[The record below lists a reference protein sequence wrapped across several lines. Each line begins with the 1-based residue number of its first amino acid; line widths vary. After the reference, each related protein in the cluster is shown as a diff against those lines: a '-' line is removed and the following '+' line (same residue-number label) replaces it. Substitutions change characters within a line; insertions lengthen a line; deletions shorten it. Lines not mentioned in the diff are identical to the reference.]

1 VSSVDARTPFVI
13 ALDGPAASG
22 KSSVGMQVAEALGFF
37 YFDTGLLYRALTWV
51 ALRRGLDL
59 ADGPGLAAAATST
72 RFVARPPSVDDGRQ
86 ADVLADGVD
95 ITWDVRRPEVDAN
108 VSRVA
113 AHAEVRD
120 ALLQPQRDAV
130 CPPGTILA
138 GRDIGT
144 VIAPDAPL
152 KLWLTA
158 SVEERARR
166 RAAQTGEDVEAVRAR
181 MAERDALDSTRAV
194 APMVMAGEA
203 VELNTD
209 GLSQPEVVARVIA
222 LARERGA

>member
-1 VSSVDARTPFVI
+1 MSSVDSPRPFVI

-37 YFDTGLLYRALTWV
+37 YFDTGVLYRALTWV
-51 ALRRGLDL
+51 ALQRGLDL
-59 ADGPGLAAAATST
+59 ADGSSLAAAARST
-72 RFVARPPSVDDGRQ
+72 RFRVRPPSASDGRQ
-86 ADVLADGVD
+86 IDVLADGVD
-95 ITWDVRRPEVDAN
+95 ITWHVRRPEVDAN
-108 VSRVA
+108 VSQVS

-120 ALLQPQRDAV
+120 ALMQPQRDAV
-130 CPPGTILA
+130 CSPGTILA

-166 RAAQTGEDVEAVRAR
+166 RAAQTGEDFQAVRNR
-181 MAERDALDSTRAV
+181 MAERDAIDSSRAV
-194 APMVMAGEA
+194 APMVMAEDA
-203 VELNTD
+203 VELDTD
-209 GLSQPEVVARVIA
+209 GLTQPQVVERVIA